1 MKNIFLH
8 TSLVAALLLLMACSN
23 DNNEKPD
30 NNGEI
35 NASQAVEFKVDFAD
49 FNAEQELNVTR
60 SNNQETK
67 LEQKIVDL
75 GNGVL
80 AQVTLQRDTVKA
92 ANQAATR
99 ALPNDTYT
107 MLAYDRDTHLLKGE
121 VTGKVTSNYFFTP
134 TSKKLM
140 LTAGN
145 YDFVLFNSKVS
156 RNGDNLTVTR
166 ANAATALI
174 GRTTQEI
181 KEGQGKNYVSFNMK
195 HVGAKVKIKL
205 TGYMPCTD
213 VKATLTSINSTDV
226 PGNSVYNAATDTWNT
241 GSGEAASANTTY
253 ATSVEEYI
261 NYTYIT
267 TSNEAIPFVASTD
280 VSKLKLTFISGNIYK
295 QNMASAELTF
305 SPKTTLKLEKN
316 GAYILNVK
324 LMYSFL
330 YLMSDGKT
338 GYLPETIYGGGTKKP
353 IAVVVDKVGKIAVA
367 LKHAVNNFDNSEN
380 LGLHK
385 GTNYFAWCRWKSRE
399 TGKDYWS
406 LQVNTHMS
414 LYPKDALNVNATSGY
429 EETWNA
435 SYSNNNVDGNK
446 VKGLNPDFQAFY
458 GAAHYDPGVPV
469 TGTNIGKWYLP
480 SYSDVKWLVSLG
492 FGNKDAIT
500 EVQKSYFNNY
510 YWNLADAAFTSVGGE
525 RLTNIYTS
533 TETYNHNWSTVA
545 VGDVNFNTAEWDFNS
560 KGYPRLVRPFVNY
573 Q

>member
-8 TSLVAALLLLMACSN
+8 TSLVAALLLLMACSK
-23 DNNEKPD
+23 DNNEKLD

-49 FNAEQELNVTR
+49 FNAKQELNVTR

-80 AQVTLQRDTVKA
+80 AQVTLQRDTAKA

-107 MLAYDRDTHLLKGE
+107 MLAYDHDTHLLKGE

-195 HVGAKVKIKL
+195 HVGAKVNIRL
-205 TGYMPCTD
+205 TGDMPCTD

-226 PGNSVYNAATDTWNT
+226 PGSSVYNAATDTWNT
-241 GSGEAASANTTY
+241 GSGEAASAATTY

-280 VSKLKLTFISGNIYK
+280 VSKLKLTFTSGNIYK

-316 GAYILNVK
+316 GAYILNIN
-324 LMYSFL
+324 LMYNFL
-330 YLMSDGKT
+330 YLMSNGDVGSFF
-338 GYLPETIYGGGTKKP
+338 ETTYGGGTKTP
-353 IAVVVDKVGKIAVA
+353 VGIVVSQN
-367 LKHAVNNFDNSEN
+367 KH
-380 LGLHK
+380 
-385 GTNYFAWCRWKSRE
+385 FAI
-399 TGKDYWS
+399 
-406 LQVNTHMS
+406 
-414 LYPKDALNVNATSGY
+414 ALNNANGGNRYIWDPHTFY
-429 EETWNA
+429 NK
-435 SYSNNNVDGNK
+435 SNNRAYEIPNEIHNPKEAFNDMDGYKYTWEGAGSANGSTIK
-446 VKGLNPDFQAFY
+446 ANEQTRYPAFY
-458 GAAHYDPGVPV
+458 YAAHYNPGVSL
-469 TGTNIGKWYLP
+469 TSTLIGKRWYLP
-480 SYSDVKWLVSLG
+480 AVGEWV
-492 FGNKDAIT
+492 A
-500 EVQKSYFNNY
+500 V
-510 YWNLADAAFTSVGGE
+510 FTSLMFGDPSQLTVYYNEYPCYTRALNNAFKKVGGE
-525 RLTNIYTS
+525 LPDGSWLS
-533 TETYNHNWSTVA
+533 TEFNVTYNGVGYSNAAVISFRTDRTSFGSTTKY
-545 VGDVNFNTAEWDFNS
+545 DDR
-560 KGYPRLVRPFVNY
+560 YIRPFIKY
-573 Q
+573 

>member
-80 AQVTLQRDTVKA
+80 AQVTLQRDTAKA

-107 MLAYDRDTHLLKGE
+107 MLAYDHDTHLLKGE

-385 GTNYFAWCRWKSRE
+385 GTNYFAWCRRKSRE

-500 EVQKSYFNNY
+500 EVKKTYLNNY

-545 VGDVNFNTAEWDFNS
+545 VGDVSFYTAEWDFNN
-560 KGYPRLVRPFVNY
+560 KGYPSFVRPFVNY